1 METVLRIL
9 KEVLI
14 TLYQPFW
21 FALIMAVL
29 MLFFY
34 MFSKEMGLK
43 KIVRQWCNK
52 LKTESRY
59 RVLLVFFFYFS
70 MILFKTLLNR
80 DIWLNP
86 LIDVLGVWS
95 LYREDGAFN
104 TEFIE
109 NIAMF
114 VPFSTLT
121 FMVFKEKLFKD
132 KVRFLR
138 TVVLSVEIGFLFSLS
153 IELLQLF
160 WRVGTF
166 QLSDL
171 FFNTIGSLA
180 GGILYY
186 IGHILYSKQKKM
198 K

>member
-1 METVLRIL
+1 MDTIIRIL

-34 MFSKEMGLK
+34 MFSKETGLK
-43 KIVRQWCNK
+43 NIVKQWCQK
-52 LKTESRY
+52 LKTETEY
-59 RVLLVFFFYFS
+59 KVLLVYFFYFS

-86 LIDVLGVWS
+86 LIDILGIWT
-95 LYREDGAFN
+95 LYNEDGTFN

-109 NIAMF
+109 NLAMF

-121 FMVFKEKLFKD
+121 FIVFKKNFFKEKVKFI
-132 KVRFLR
+132 R
-138 TVVLSVEIGFLFSLS
+138 TITLSVEIGFFFSLS

-171 FFNTIGSLA
+171 FFNTMGSIS
-180 GGILYY
+180 GGIIYY
-186 IGHILYSKQKKM
+186 IGHTLYLKQKNSK
-198 K
+198 